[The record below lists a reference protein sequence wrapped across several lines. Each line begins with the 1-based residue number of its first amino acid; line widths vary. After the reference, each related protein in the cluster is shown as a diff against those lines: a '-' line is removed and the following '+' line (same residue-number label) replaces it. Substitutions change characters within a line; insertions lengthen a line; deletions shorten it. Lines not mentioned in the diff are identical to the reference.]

1 MNYKQIVKLLL
12 FSLAFSPIV
21 SSAQNNAKIKVEA
34 VVRTPDGEP
43 IAGAVIN
50 GNDRE
55 TYAITAE
62 DGSFAVDMTAGSAF
76 VVKASGYKDLITDVN
91 NIQGDIVM
99 QPLNNEELVNVA
111 FRKVEQ
117 RDLMGGV
124 SYINLPEFMKNDYT
138 TYSLDGL
145 QSYIGGY
152 TGNVWGQG
160 ALVMIDGV
168 PRDASADIRP
178 SEIEQITV
186 LKGVGAVALY
196 GSRAAKGVVMITT
209 KRGKANDRQI
219 NVRAN
224 TGLYVPKSYPEYLS
238 SWEYMTLYNE
248 ARRNDGLSE
257 LYDNYT
263 IVESYKG
270 TNPYRY
276 PDIDFYSSDY
286 LKKAYNKSDV
296 TAEFSGGNE
305 RARFYTNLGI
315 EHQNTL
321 LNFGEGKNE
330 NLLRFNAR
338 GNVDFKFNDILTA
351 SVDASV
357 IINNS
362 RFANGDFFG
371 TASTLRPNRFSPLVP
386 IDMFEEGNES
396 LAIMAQNSNNI
407 IDGKYLFGGSQLDQT
422 NVFADIYAGGSTKNN
437 NRRFQT
443 TASLDFNLSSLL
455 EGLSFRA
462 QYAIDYSSSYT
473 ETYTSQYA
481 VYEPFWYTNN
491 GVHVINALNKYGE
504 DAKDATQK
512 VGNSWSQQTQSFTG
526 QFNYVK
532 SVNNAHNISAILLAT
547 GHQITESAVYHK
559 TSSANMGLQLAYNY
573 MHKYYIDFSSALTH
587 SAKLAPKKR
596 NAFSPTVSLAW
607 RLSEED
613 FLKDSPIVDDLRIL
627 ASAGIVHTD
636 LDFSSYYMYKGYYSQ
651 TEGAWYGWKDGS
663 SSVQSTDSKRGD
675 NPNLGFVKRKEVNVG
690 LEASLF
696 NKFVVLNTNFYINR
710 MEGMP
715 VQPFTEYPVWFN
727 TGWPS
732 SSFVP
737 YVNYNIDQ
745 RMGFEFALNFN
756 KKVGDF
762 DLSLGL
768 TGNYLKTEA
777 IKRDELYEDKY
788 RNRVGKPIDGLW
800 GLQSNGFYESEED
813 IANYGATPS
822 FGEVKPGDIKYIDQN
837 NDGVIDEKDEVY
849 LGNAG
854 WSGAPFAFGIN
865 LTAKWRNF
873 TLFARGTGSVGTY
886 GMKDNSYYWVYGD
899 RKYSK
904 VVLNRWTP
912 ETAATATYPRLT
924 TLDGSNNFRSSDFW
938 MYRANRFDLAKIQL
952 TYDFPLQ
959 MLKKSFVREL
969 GIYVSG
975 ENLLTLSKER
985 KHMEMNIGSTPQCR
999 FFNLGV
1005 KASF

>member
-1 MNYKQIVKLLL
+1 
-12 FSLAFSPIV
+12 
-21 SSAQNNAKIKVEA
+21 
-34 VVRTPDGEP
+34 
-43 IAGAVIN
+43 
-50 GNDRE
+50 
-55 TYAITAE
+55 
-62 DGSFAVDMTAGSAF
+62 
-76 VVKASGYKDLITDVN
+76 
-91 NIQGDIVM
+91 
-99 QPLNNEELVNVA
+99 
-111 FRKVEQ
+111 
-117 RDLMGGV
+117 
-124 SYINLPEFMKNDYT
+124 
-138 TYSLDGL
+138 
-145 QSYIGGY
+145 
-152 TGNVWGQG
+152 
-160 ALVMIDGV
+160 
-168 PRDASADIRP
+168 
-178 SEIEQITV
+178 
-186 LKGVGAVALY
+186 
-196 GSRAAKGVVMITT
+196 
-209 KRGKANDRQI
+209 
-219 NVRAN
+219 
-224 TGLYVPKSYPEYLS
+224 
-238 SWEYMTLYNE
+238 
-248 ARRNDGLSE
+248 
-257 LYDNYT
+257 
-263 IVESYKG
+263 
-270 TNPYRY
+270 
-276 PDIDFYSSDY
+276 
-286 LKKAYNKSDV
+286 
-296 TAEFSGGNE
+296 
-305 RARFYTNLGI
+305 
-315 EHQNTL
+315 
-321 LNFGEGKNE
+321 
-330 NLLRFNAR
+330 
-338 GNVDFKFNDILTA
+338 
-351 SVDASV
+351 
-357 IINNS
+357 
-362 RFANGDFFG
+362 
-371 TASTLRPNRFSPLVP
+371 
-386 IDMFEEGNES
+386 
-396 LAIMAQNSNNI
+396 
-407 IDGKYLFGGSQLDQT
+407 
-422 NVFADIYAGGSTKNN
+422 
-437 NRRFQT
+437 
-443 TASLDFNLSSLL
+443 
-455 EGLSFRA
+455 
-462 QYAIDYSSSYT
+462 
-473 ETYTSQYA
+473 
-481 VYEPFWYTNN
+481 
-491 GVHVINALNKYGE
+491 
-504 DAKDATQK
+504 
-512 VGNSWSQQTQSFTG
+512 
-526 QFNYVK
+526 
-532 SVNNAHNISAILLAT
+532 
-547 GHQITESAVYHK
+547 
-559 TSSANMGLQLAYNY
+559 
-573 MHKYYIDFSSALTH
+573 
-587 SAKLAPKKR
+587 
-596 NAFSPTVSLAW
+596 
-607 RLSEED
+607 
-613 FLKDSPIVDDLRIL
+613 
-627 ASAGIVHTD
+627 
-636 LDFSSYYMYKGYYSQ
+636 MYKGYYSQ

-886 GMKDNSYYWVYGD
+886 GMKDNLYYWVYGD